1 MLKRLKEVKKHC
13 TDGVNTFITRIA
25 FHKNRK
31 YDKWSFRK
39 NKVAILLIYTNLKCL
54 DKGWKE

>member
-25 FHKNRK
+25 FHIKNRK

-39 NKVAILLIYTNLKCL
+39 NKFSKLC
-54 DKGWKE
+54 